1 MRQGDVSNIDRV
13 FHIWDTKRSGD
24 LQHSPPQLSCKQH
37 WKYLTSLHV
46 LCEHKAIAKMH
57 QPDTKTVSKFIDLQN
72 QTPEVRMTIRLDTE
86 LDAALETYASHKR
99 LSKNAVIRILLQEE
113 MSKQGLIKR
122 LESAHHKAEGAGTA
136 GKQPS

>member
-1 MRQGDVSNIDRV
+1 
-13 FHIWDTKRSGD
+13 
-24 LQHSPPQLSCKQH
+24 
-37 WKYLTSLHV
+37 
-46 LCEHKAIAKMH
+46 MH
-57 QPDTKTVSKFIDLQN
+57 QPDTTTVSKFIDLQN